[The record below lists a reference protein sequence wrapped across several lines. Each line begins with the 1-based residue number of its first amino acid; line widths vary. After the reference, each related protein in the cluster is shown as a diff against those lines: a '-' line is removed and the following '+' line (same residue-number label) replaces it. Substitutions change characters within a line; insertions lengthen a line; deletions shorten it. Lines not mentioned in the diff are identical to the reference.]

1 MTILGAVYTTYKAT
15 GNREDLTDFIS
26 NISPLEAPMY
36 DRMGTVGAKART
48 HE

>member
-1 MTILGAVYTTYKAT
+1 MAILDAVYTSYKAT

-36 DRMGTVGAKART
+36 DRIGTVGCKARY

>member
-1 MTILGAVYTTYKAT
+1 MAVLADVYTTYKAT

-36 DRMGTVGAKART
+36 DRIGTVGAKARF